1 MPDLSKI
8 AFLDFEA
15 SSLGKQGYPIEVAWV
30 FASGEEES
38 HLIRPA
44 ASWTDWDVKAG
55 RIHGI
60 SREQLTSDGAPLED
74 VAQRMV
80 SVLTGCALFATAP
93 SWDGKWLS
101 KLLRAAGLPRHALRL
116 EDTEMAHNRI
126 MRMVLREANVPADRH
141 RTLMQDI
148 LAQAQRTDDELGPAE
163 HRALADARREQRL
176 WHDIRRRAE
185 ETAARF
191 HQDMGRKSEAA
202 NEATSSAENKISVP
216 LDASSTPKPTA

>member
-1 MPDLSKI
+1 MTCLTNI
-8 AFLDFEA
+8 VFLDFEA
-15 SSLGKQGYPIEVAWV
+15 SSLGKQSYPIEVAWA

-44 ASWTDWDVKAG
+44 ESWTDWDAKAG

-60 SREQLTSDGAPLED
+60 SREQLESEGRSLED

-80 SVLTGCALFATAP
+80 SVLTGRSLYATAP

-116 EDTEMAHNRI
+116 EDTEMAHKRV
-126 MRMVLREANVPADRH
+126 MRDVLRAAQVPADLH

-148 LAQAQRTDDELGPAE
+148 LAQAHRSDDELGAAA
-163 HRALADARREQRL
+163 HRALADAQRERRL
-176 WHDIRRRAE
+176 WFDIRRRAE
-185 ETAARF
+185 EVAGQF
-191 HQDMGRKSEAA
+191 
-202 NEATSSAENKISVP
+202 
-216 LDASSTPKPTA
+216 